1 MGRQMKGLLYFYWKD
16 LQFSLFVF
24 WCILLSMVVVSVT
37 LMFLFPAIEFMS
49 FSFTAPI
56 YVYAG
61 IVGFLMARHTVAFG
75 IKLGGTRKNIY
86 MSMGIFFVILA
97 LVKST
102 LAAVITAGIEKFII
116 QDDMNFLFAH
126 PMNIYEDTL
135 LNRMYTDFFIILFI
149 GVLAFFIS
157 LMFYKLGLLVTGLIM
172 GMGLVLFM
180 YSLFSGELITYI
192 IDSFQNS
199 VYIFFAQLGLLA
211 LIAYALSWILL
222 RRITVVAKK

>member
-24 WCILLSMVVVSVT
+24 WCILLSMVVVSVS

-86 MSMGIFFVILA
+86 MSMGVFFVILA

-102 LAAVITAGIEKFII
+102 LAAVITAGVERFII

-149 GVLAFFIS
+149 GILAFFIS

-192 IDSFQNS
+192 IDSFQNN

-211 LIAYALSWILL
+211 LIAYALSWIML

>member
-86 MSMGIFFVILA
+86 MSMGVFFVILA

-192 IDSFQNS
+192 IDTFQN
-199 VYIFFAQLGLLA
+199 
-211 LIAYALSWILL
+211 
-222 RRITVVAKK
+222 